1 MAATCRAHLAAFFA
15 HPTRATSSRRE
26 RVATPA
32 PASRARGPR
41 RVVVVDA
48 SSSSSSSSSSSDP
61 PPSDRASA
69 PKRAARARLVDPND
83 ASNTPLSASRGPSLA
98 SAACVSCDGTGAS
111 PCDACDGRGALPAGG
126 FHAKN
131 HVDMRSIVGTNWT
144 AHRRTRGWRHFE
156 AIGKSPA
163 DKKCGKAHATVE
175 LAATCDRAITI
186 HVSTRELKD
195 RTLWSA
201 GWKQREEL
209 DWSGDP
215 NSPEGAIASPKL
227 TTPCV
232 KCDGVGKVPCEAKD
246 CALGATRLARRRE
259 VVEDAERRMKRAL
272 RGSRERANEGDAAAA
287 DVRRRMKKTLKDM
300 SRAESESE
308 ARRNK
313 RRNKKASKGKNAAAN
328 GEEDWG
334 AAGRRRRDE
343 RLEKWLRGAGG
354 LGRGDPEEN
363 Q

>member
-48 SSSSSSSSSSSDP
+48 SSSSSSSSSSDP

-83 ASNTPLSASRGPSLA
+83 ASNTLLSASRGPSLA
-98 SAACVSCDGTGAS
+98 SSCVSCDGTGAS

-259 VVEDAERRMKRAL
+259 IVEDAERRMKRAL

>member
-1 MAATCRAHLAAFFA
+1 
-15 HPTRATSSRRE
+15 
-26 RVATPA
+26 
-32 PASRARGPR
+32 
-41 RVVVVDA
+41 
-48 SSSSSSSSSSSDP
+48 
-61 PPSDRASA
+61 
-69 PKRAARARLVDPND
+69 
-83 ASNTPLSASRGPSLA
+83 
-98 SAACVSCDGTGAS
+98 
-111 PCDACDGRGALPAGG
+111 
-126 FHAKN
+126 
-131 HVDMRSIVGTNWT
+131 MRSIVGTNWT

-156 AIGKSPA
+156 AIGQSPA

-259 VVEDAERRMKRAL
+259 IVEDAERRMKRAL